1 MPHVVFCVTSV
12 FKINRSV
19 GLGFMNE
26 LSSLG
31 YVWIENFVGWLT
43 NENGN
48 ENESNLAYT
57 FS

>member
-1 MPHVVFCVTSV
+1 
-12 FKINRSV
+12 
-19 GLGFMNE
+19 MNE

-31 YVWIENFVGWLT
+31 YVWIENFAGWLT